1 MLDTYKAHL
10 ESLHGHF
17 HRASSLDRAVDIVMS
32 VARDIGAKCIAT
44 CHLPDDLQKL
54 IAEQCEQ
61 YDIELLSPPF
71 TNDPPLASI
80 IDRADLGVT
89 GADFGIAQTSTLVE
103 VTTNDDCRLI
113 SSLPR
118 THIGVLYDDAIVESL
133 EDASSLLRKAFTDN
147 PENCVV
153 SFLSGPSRTGDI
165 EMRLTLGVHG
175 PENAHTLV
183 IPRGAAE

>member
-1 MLDTYKAHL
+1 MLDTYQAHL

-17 HRASSLDRAVDIVMS
+17 HRASSLERATDIVMS
-32 VARDIGAKCIAT
+32 VARDIEAKCIAT
-44 CHLPDDLQKL
+44 AHLSEEFQSR
-54 IAEQCEQ
+54 IAAQCEQ
-61 YDIELLSPPF
+61 FGIELLSPPF
-71 TNDPPLASI
+71 TNDPPLANV

-89 GADFGIAQTSTLVE
+89 GADFGIAETSTLVE
-103 VTTNDDCRLI
+103 VATNDDVRLV

-118 THIGVLYDDAIVESL
+118 THIGVLYEDAIVQSL
-133 EDASSLLRKAFTDN
+133 EDASPLLRKAFAEN

-183 IPRGAAE
+183 IPRGDA